1 MVQQLQKNLLKQK
14 ALLSKM
20 ASDESGQKLF
30 LACLEHMLTEEEPSL
45 LPKAPL
51 VMKALYDEDILE
63 EESIIA
69 WHEGGPKLNKRL
81 GISEAQGAAIRK
93 AADPLVTWLKEA
105 EEEDDE
111 DED

>member
-1 MVQQLQKNLLKQK
+1 
-14 ALLSKM
+14 M
-20 ASDESGQKLF
+20 APDEAGQKLL

-51 VMKALYDEDILE
+51 LLKCLYDEDILE

-69 WHEGGPKLNKRL
+69 WHDGGAKLNKRL

-93 AADPLVTWLKEA
+93 ASDPLITWLKEA

-111 DED
+111 DDE